1 MTLRAYCLSQAAEL
15 GGGRGGGR
23 LQENLERCSYVGSD
37 PVGRAGRRTGR

>member
-15 GGGRGGGR
+15 GGGGR